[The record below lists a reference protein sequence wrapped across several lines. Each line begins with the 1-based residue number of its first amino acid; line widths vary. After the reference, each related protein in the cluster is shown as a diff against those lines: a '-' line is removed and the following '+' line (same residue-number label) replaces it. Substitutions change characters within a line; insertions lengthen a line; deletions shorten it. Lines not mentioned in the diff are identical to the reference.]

1 MIPQSPIAP
10 ESPIPRRAA
19 CLDFS
24 TMGGKR
30 QRHGRALIGAGVAVD
45 ACATSC
51 DGGI

>member
-10 ESPIPRRAA
+10 ESPITRRAT

-24 TMGGKR
+24 TLGGK
-30 QRHGRALIGAGVAVD
+30 RHGRALIGAGVAVD
-45 ACATSC
+45 ARAKSC